1 MTRLLMPLLVFVI
14 FSCSLSQE
22 KLEEYN
28 DDDDDNFYSP
38 AQTIK
43 CMQMPQ
49 SQQPHPINKKGETL
63 EIYDQSD
70 CYDDTLSKNIR
81 SLEIEFGESQITLK
95 NEDTKKTSNS
105 KDSSINSIEVD
116 IDAIE
121 EKVLQKKP
129 KKD

>member
-22 KLEEYN
+22 RLEEYN
-28 DDDDDNFYSP
+28 DDNFYSP

-49 SQQPHPINKKGETL
+49 SRQPHPINKKGETL

-95 NEDTKKTSNS
+95 NEDTKKTSNT

>member
-28 DDDDDNFYSP
+28 DDDNFYST

-49 SQQPHPINKKGETL
+49 SQQPHTINKKGETL

>member
-1 MTRLLMPLLVFVI
+1 MMTSF
-14 FSCSLSQE
+14 Q
-22 KLEEYN
+22 
-28 DDDDDNFYSP
+28 
-38 AQTIK
+38 
-43 CMQMPQ
+43 
-49 SQQPHPINKKGETL
+49 
-63 EIYDQSD
+63 
-70 CYDDTLSKNIR
+70 KNIR

>member
-22 KLEEYN
+22 RLEEYN
-28 DDDDDNFYSP
+28 DDDNFYSP

-43 CMQMPQ
+43 CMQMPHP
-49 SQQPHPINKKGETL
+49 QQPHPINKKGETL

-70 CYDDTLSKNIR
+70 CYDDILSKNIR
-81 SLEIEFGESQITLK
+81 SLEIEFGESQITLE
-95 NEDTKKTSNS
+95 NEDTKKTSNT

-121 EKVLQKKP
+121 EKVLQKKS

>member
-1 MTRLLMPLLVFVI
+1 MITFILLLKPLNA
-14 FSCSLSQE
+14 CRCP
-22 KLEEYN
+22 N
-28 DDDDDNFYSP
+28 
-38 AQTIK
+38 
-43 CMQMPQ
+43 

>member
-28 DDDDDNFYSP
+28 DDDNFYSP

-63 EIYDQSD
+63 EIYDQRD

-95 NEDTKKTSNS
+95 NEDTKTTSNS